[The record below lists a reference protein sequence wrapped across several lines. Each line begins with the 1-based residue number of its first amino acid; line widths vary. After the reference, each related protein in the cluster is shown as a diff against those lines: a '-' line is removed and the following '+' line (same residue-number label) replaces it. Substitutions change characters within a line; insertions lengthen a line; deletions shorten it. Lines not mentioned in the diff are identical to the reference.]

1 MIITTEATYI
11 IFTFPNE
18 GIIFPVIKPDTI
30 PKRDAINNTIPI
42 TNGDNPCPLPNS
54 NGNNNKLAHNATLM
68 INPTAIKRSNGLFV
82 NNSILINGDLFSSYE
97 P

>member
-1 MIITTEATYI
+1 MNPQARIIS
-11 IFTFPNE
+11 
-18 GIIFPVIKPDTI
+18 
-30 PKRDAINNTIPI
+30 AINNTIPI

-82 NNSILINGDLFSSYE
+82 ITQYQ
-97 P
+97 